1 MRHLFEKFGHFF
13 YRIGIRDGL
22 FHVSGVHAHFM
33 KEEMIEPVKVL
44 DVPHTFSEI
53 GAKQRPELLF
63 FCRVDQL

>member
-1 MRHLFEKFGHFF
+1 
-13 YRIGIRDGL
+13 
-22 FHVSGVHAHFM
+22 M